1 MERRLARHERRVG
14 AYFFSVLL
22 AVLAGCGYRLGRI
35 LIAYIVALV
44 LFAAAYF
51 AAGVWLGATHL
62 EWYEALLVSLTAI
75 HSRVFITTFGLDS
88 IQAWIAAVESVV
100 GIVIEGVFVAMLIQ
114 RFFGR

>member
-1 MERRLARHERRVG
+1 
-14 AYFFSVLL
+14 
-22 AVLAGCGYRLGRI
+22 
-35 LIAYIVALV
+35 
-44 LFAAAYF
+44 LFATAYF

-75 HSRVFITTFGLDS
+75 HGRVFITTFGRDS

-114 RFFGR
+114 RFFGDDPEHRRLVRI